1 MKHEIEQSLE
11 EQHSME
17 KQLEELEQLEQLEQ
31 LGQLAPP
38 SLPSKILLCPLET
51 GVR

>member
-11 EQHSME
+11 EHHSME
-17 KQLEELEQLEQLEQ
+17 KQLEQQQQE
-31 LGQLAPP
+31 QLAPA
-38 SLPSKILLCPLET
+38 SLPSKILLCPLEA